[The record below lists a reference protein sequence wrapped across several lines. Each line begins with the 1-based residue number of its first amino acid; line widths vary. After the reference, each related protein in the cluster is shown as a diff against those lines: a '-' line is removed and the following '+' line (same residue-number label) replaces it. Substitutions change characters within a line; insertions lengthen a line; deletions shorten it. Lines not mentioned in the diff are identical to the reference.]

1 MSVRGF
7 GSLERRLARLEA
19 SLPALGLLFVWEDRT
34 PNGVLYILPDGQQLT
49 ETQLQEFIRTRRV
62 GVLVIDDLPRNG
74 EGEEEKKC
82 L

>member
-19 SLPALGLLFVWEDRT
+19 SLPALGLLFVWEDRMPSGT
-34 PNGVLYILPDGQQLT
+34 LYILPDGQQLT

-74 EGEEEKKC
+74 ECEEEQKC